1 MNADA
6 DGSAWRLASGFARS
20 GKMAAPF
27 ALCTTMPD
35 LLPAAGETRT
45 EMIRGP
51 AGLIE
56 TSFAGPRPVGPTSL
70 AEPGYALICH
80 PHPLMGGA
88 LSTKVVYTLASC
100 SQKAGLYAL
109 RFNFIGE
116 IGRAHV

>member
-56 TSFAGPRPVGPTSL
+56 TSFVGPRPVGATSL

-80 PHPLMGGA
+80 PHPLMGGR
-88 LSTKVVYTLASC
+88 SEERRVG
-100 SQKAGLYAL
+100 KACVRTCRSRWAPDP
-109 RFNFIGE
+109 
-116 IGRAHV
+116 

>member
-56 TSFAGPRPVGPTSL
+56 TSFAGPRPVGATSL
-70 AEPGYALICH
+70 AERSEEHTSELQS
-80 PHPLMGGA
+80 LMRISYSV
-88 LSTKVVYTLASC
+88 LCLKKTKS
-100 SQKAGLYAL
+100 SNK
-109 RFNFIGE
+109 
-116 IGRAHV
+116 